1 MLTRSAYGPGARLTL
16 GAPGSTI
23 TPFATPSASPAPPSV
38 SVKVI
43 WFGPLTVLGY
53 GTHWLLRSFQ
63 YPDAALGSCTCICTR
78 GTGEHDTAVLS
89 QRCRGKRELIVTT
102 DERPTAGVEGPT
114 PAHR

>member
-1 MLTRSAYGPGARLTL
+1 
-16 GAPGSTI
+16 
-23 TPFATPSASPAPPSV
+23 
-38 SVKVI
+38 VKVI

-114 PAHR
+114 PAHRPAHPASVILGLDHPTGESARRVEPDPDL